1 MPMRSWQEIPVADN
15 DNIDLDRLLV
25 GEGGNTISLGAHRG
39 NVLIL
44 FGASKDQNYKQIG
57 FITLAPEEARQAA
70 EALAR
75 SAYES
80 HYGVVP
86 DSGRSMLSDTK
97 RVAMVRRVALMMS
110 SFARKRP
117 LSAKPDENVKAA
129 QSIVDTVLSEVL

>member
-1 MPMRSWQEIPVADN
+1 MADN

-25 GEGGNTISLGAHRG
+25 GEGGNTISLRARRG

-80 HYGVVP
+80 HYGVAP

-97 RVAMVRRVALMMS
+97 RVAMVRRVAIMLGG
-110 SFARKRP
+110 FVRNNKVFP
-117 LSAKPDENVKAA
+117 TPDANGKIA
-129 QSIVDTVLSEVL
+129 QSIVDTILSEAL